1 MVNKVPANIETMFTV
16 REKPWHGL
24 GEVLEDTPNSAEALR
39 ASGLDW
45 TVQQHRI
52 SVMSDSNSEARLIE
66 GYVGNVRSSDGSVL
80 GIVTDRY
87 KVVQNHEAFAFTD
100 LLVGDGDVRYETAG
114 SLKGGR
120 QVWMLARM
128 NRSMSLLGDAFEPYL
143 CFINSHDGTG
153 AVRVL
158 MTPIRVVCQN
168 TLNIA
173 LRGARRSWSTPHV
186 GDIAQ
191 RLAVAQS
198 TLELADRY
206 IVRLEEEADHLAQ
219 QPVSADRFEEILES
233 LLPLESGSSPRA
245 KASVLA
251 QREGI
256 VRAYGADDLE
266 RFRGTAWG
274 VLNAVSDY
282 VGHTTPRRQSAT
294 YKSNRWAKL
303 AAGDSLF
310 DDAYELLTIGG

>member
-1 MVNKVPANIETMFTV
+1 VSSVPANIETMFTV

-24 GEVLEDTPNSAEALR
+24 GEVLDEAPNSVEALKR
-39 ASGLDW
+39 SGLDW
-45 TVQQHRI
+45 TVNPIPIYLEHEG
-52 SVMSDSNSEARLIE
+52 VRLQVD
-66 GYVGNVRSSDGSVL
+66 GYVGNIRSSDQSLL
-80 GIVTDRY
+80 GIVSDRY
-87 KVVQNHEAFAFTD
+87 KIVQNHEAFAFTD

-186 GDIAQ
+186 GDISA
-191 RLAVAQS
+191 RLNTAQS

-206 IVRLEEEADHLAQ
+206 IVRLEEEADFLAQ
-219 QPVSADRFEEILES
+219 KPVSPDRFDEILES
-233 LLPLESGSSPRA
+233 LLPIETGSTPRA

-251 QREGI
+251 QRQGI
-256 VRAYGADDLE
+256 ITAYGEDDLQ

-282 VGHTTPRRQSAT
+282 VGHTTPRRQTAS

-303 AAGDSLF
+303 AAGEALF
-310 DDAYELLTIGG
+310 DDAYELLLQ

>member
-1 MVNKVPANIETMFTV
+1 MPANIETMFTV

-24 GEVLEDTPNSAEALR
+24 GVVLEDAPNSAEALR

-45 TVQQHRI
+45 KVEQHRI
-52 SVMSDSNSEARLIE
+52 SIVSDSNETRLIE
-66 GYVGNVRSSDGSVL
+66 GYVGNVRSSDSTVL

-87 KVVQNHEAFAFTD
+87 KVVQNHEAFGFTD

-128 NRSMSLLGDAFEPYL
+128 NRSMTLLGDAFEPYL

-191 RLAVAQS
+191 RLAAAQS

-206 IVRLEEEADHLAQ
+206 IIRLEEEADFLAQ
-219 QPVSADRFEEILES
+219 KAISADRFDEILES
-233 LLPLESGSSPRA
+233 LFPVETGSTPRA
-245 KASVLA
+245 KAAVLA
-251 QREGI
+251 QREG
-256 VRAYGADDLE
+256 VERAYAADDLE

-282 VGHTTPRRQSAT
+282 VGHTTPRRQTAT

-303 AAGDSLF
+303 AAGDSTF
-310 DDAYELLTIGG
+310 DDAYELVLQ